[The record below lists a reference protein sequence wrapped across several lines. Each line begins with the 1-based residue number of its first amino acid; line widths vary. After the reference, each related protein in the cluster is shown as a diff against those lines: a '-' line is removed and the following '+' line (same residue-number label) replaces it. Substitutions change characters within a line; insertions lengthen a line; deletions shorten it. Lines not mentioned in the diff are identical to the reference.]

1 MNLPLCYRTLDSAD
15 STNFAIIGKFL
26 DEIKFNNAGENTMVL
41 LNENIEE
48 VTGSWITSLDRL
60 LTYSLVHR
68 KMIMEKIHVL
78 KRRRLLLTA
87 PAAS

>member
-1 MNLPLCYRTLDSAD
+1 MNLPLCYRTLDSID
-15 STNFAIIGKFL
+15 STNYAIIGKFH

-48 VTGSWITSLDRL
+48 VTDSLIKLSDRL
-60 LTYSLVHR
+60 LTYLLVRR
-68 KMIMEKIHVL
+68 KMIMGKFLVL
-78 KRRRLLLTA
+78 KRRLSLLTA